1 MISAMSK
8 DHTGNT
14 TRKQRCSYLQDT
26 IYRSSLVIKKSH
38 LSVVSGR
45 GGGGEA
51 ERGGKGEGAGGRRRG
66 DEGEERMNSRA
77 LYVPLG
83 GSSCIKVTLKL
94 DKPLA

>member
-1 MISAMSK
+1 MSK

-45 GGGGEA
+45 GGGG
-51 ERGGKGEGAGGRRRG
+51 RQR
-66 DEGEERMNSRA
+66 EGEREREQE
-77 LYVPLG
+77 G
-83 GSSCIKVTLKL
+83 GGGGMKEKRE
-94 DKPLA
+94 